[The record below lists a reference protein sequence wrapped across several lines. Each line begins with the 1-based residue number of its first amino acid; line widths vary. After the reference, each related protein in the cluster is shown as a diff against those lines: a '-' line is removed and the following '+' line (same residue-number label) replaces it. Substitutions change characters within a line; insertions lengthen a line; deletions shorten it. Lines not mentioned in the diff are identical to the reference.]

1 MIPEPFQPVFY
12 ALVYILVAPV
22 VGGLIAGIDRKVTAR
37 MQGRVGPPVL
47 QPFYDVGKLFEKEN
61 PVVTVTQNFY
71 VLSYLVFMVVAG
83 ALFFSGGDL
92 LLVIFA
98 FTLSHIFIVLGAY
111 ASYSPYSHVGAE
123 RELLQIIAYEPMI
136 ILTAVGMYM
145 VTKSFFVSTIAA
157 STVPIILYLPGVFI
171 GYLIVL
177 TIKLRK
183 SPFDISTSHHA
194 HQEIVKGV
202 TTDFAGPNLGKIE
215 IAHWYEYVFL
225 LGVIWLFFAWN
236 PVIAVAAIIV
246 AYFLEI
252 LIDNT
257 ISRVKWQLMLR
268 SAWIIAGTLGLVN
281 LGVLILPQDGGGA
294 MTYLAKSPWIVHY
307 NASSCN
313 GCDIEILAAL
323 TPVFDVERFGIINT
337 GNPKHADILLC
348 TGSVNEQNKVPLKN
362 VYDQIPD
369 PKVVIAIGICAATG
383 GIFRECYNVQG
394 GIDKIIPVDVWV
406 PGCAARPESIID
418 GVVTALGILE
428 EKRKKMIRKRQF
440 RDHRGG

>member
-1 MIPEPFQPVFY
+1 VIPEQFVPVLY
-12 ALVYILVAPV
+12 ALVYILVAPLL
-22 VGGLIAGIDRKVTAR
+22 GGLIAGIDRKVTAR
-37 MQGRVGPPVL
+37 MQGRVGPPIL

-71 VLSYLVFMVVAG
+71 VLSYVVFMVVAG
-83 ALFFSGGDL
+83 ALFFSGGDM

-98 FTLSHIFIVLGAY
+98 FTLSHIFLVLGAY

-136 ILTAVGMYM
+136 IMTAVGMYM
-145 VTKSFFVSTIAA
+145 VTKSFFVSTIV
-157 STVPIILYLPGVFI
+157 SSSVPIILFLPGVFI

-183 SPFDISTSHHA
+183 SPFDLSTSHHA

-236 PVIAVAAIIV
+236 PLIAVAAIII

-257 ISRVKWQLMLR
+257 IARVKWQLMLR

-281 LGVLILPQDGGGA
+281 LGVLY
-294 MTYLAKSPWIVHY
+294 YLRMV
-307 NASSCN
+307 
-313 GCDIEILAAL
+313 
-323 TPVFDVERFGIINT
+323 
-337 GNPKHADILLC
+337 
-348 TGSVNEQNKVPLKN
+348 VP
-362 VYDQIPD
+362 
-369 PKVVIAIGICAATG
+369 
-383 GIFRECYNVQG
+383 
-394 GIDKIIPVDVWV
+394 
-406 PGCAARPESIID
+406 
-418 GVVTALGILE
+418 
-428 EKRKKMIRKRQF
+428 
-440 RDHRGG
+440 

>member
-1 MIPEPFQPVFY
+1 MIPEEFTPVLY
-12 ALVYILVAPV
+12 ALVYILVAPLL
-22 VGGLIAGIDRKVTAR
+22 GGLIAGIDRKVTAR
-37 MQGRVGPPVL
+37 MQGRVGPPIL
-47 QPFYDVGKLFEKEN
+47 QPLYDVGKLFEKEN

-98 FTLSHIFIVLGAY
+98 FTLSHIFLVLGAY
-111 ASYSPYSHVGAE
+111 SSYSPYSHVGAE

-145 VTKSFFVSTIAA
+145 VTKSFFVSSIV
-157 STVPIILYLPGVFI
+157 SSSVPLILYLPGVFI

-183 SPFDISTSHHA
+183 SPFDLSTSHHA

-215 IAHWYEYVFL
+215 IAHWYENVFL

-236 PVIAVAAIIV
+236 PLIAIAAIIV

-257 ISRVKWQLMLR
+257 ISRFKWQLMLR
-268 SAWIIAGTLGLVN
+268 SAWIVAGTLGLVN
-281 LGVLILPQDGGGA
+281 LGVLY
-294 MTYLAKSPWIVHY
+294 YLRMV
-307 NASSCN
+307 
-313 GCDIEILAAL
+313 
-323 TPVFDVERFGIINT
+323 V
-337 GNPKHADILLC
+337 
-348 TGSVNEQNKVPLKN
+348 VP
-362 VYDQIPD
+362 
-369 PKVVIAIGICAATG
+369 
-383 GIFRECYNVQG
+383 
-394 GIDKIIPVDVWV
+394 
-406 PGCAARPESIID
+406 
-418 GVVTALGILE
+418 
-428 EKRKKMIRKRQF
+428 
-440 RDHRGG
+440 

>member
-1 MIPEPFQPVFY
+1 VIPEEFAPVLY
-12 ALVYILVAPV
+12 ALVYVLVAPLL
-22 VGGLIAGIDRKVTAR
+22 GGLIAGIDRKVTAR
-37 MQGRVGPPVL
+37 MQGRVGPPIL
-47 QPFYDVGKLFEKEN
+47 QPLYDVGKLFEKEN

-98 FTLSHIFIVLGAY
+98 FTLSHIFLVLGAY
-111 ASYSPYSHVGAE
+111 SSYSPYSHVGAE

-145 VTKSFFVSTIAA
+145 VTKSFFVSTIA
-157 STVPIILYLPGVFI
+157 SSSVPLIIFLPGVFI

-183 SPFDISTSHHA
+183 SPFDLSTSHHA

-215 IAHWYEYVFL
+215 IAHWYENVFL

-236 PVIAVAAIIV
+236 PLIAIAAIIV

-257 ISRVKWQLMLR
+257 ISRFKWQLMLR
-268 SAWIIAGTLGLVN
+268 SAWIVAGTLGLVN
-281 LGVLILPQDGGGA
+281 LGVLY
-294 MTYLAKSPWIVHY
+294 YLRMV
-307 NASSCN
+307 
-313 GCDIEILAAL
+313 
-323 TPVFDVERFGIINT
+323 V
-337 GNPKHADILLC
+337 
-348 TGSVNEQNKVPLKN
+348 VP
-362 VYDQIPD
+362 
-369 PKVVIAIGICAATG
+369 
-383 GIFRECYNVQG
+383 
-394 GIDKIIPVDVWV
+394 
-406 PGCAARPESIID
+406 
-418 GVVTALGILE
+418 
-428 EKRKKMIRKRQF
+428 
-440 RDHRGG
+440 

>member
-1 MIPEPFQPVFY
+1 MIIPEQFQPVIY
-12 ALVYILVAPV
+12 ALVYILVAPIL
-22 VGGLIAGIDRKVTAR
+22 GGLIAGVDRKVTAR

-83 ALFFSGGDL
+83 ALFFSGGDM

-98 FTLSHIFIVLGAY
+98 FTLSHIFLVLGAY

-157 STVPIILYLPGVFI
+157 SPVPLILYLPGVFI

-202 TTDFAGPNLGKIE
+202 TTDFAGPNFGKIE
-215 IAHWYEYVFL
+215 IAHWYENVFL

-236 PVIAVAAIIV
+236 PLLAIAAIII

-257 ISRVKWQLMLR
+257 ISRFKWQLMLR
-268 SAWIIAGTLGLVN
+268 SAWIVAGTLGLVN
-281 LGVLILPQDGGGA
+281 LGVLY
-294 MTYLAKSPWIVHY
+294 YLGMV
-307 NASSCN
+307 
-313 GCDIEILAAL
+313 
-323 TPVFDVERFGIINT
+323 V
-337 GNPKHADILLC
+337 
-348 TGSVNEQNKVPLKN
+348 VP
-362 VYDQIPD
+362 
-369 PKVVIAIGICAATG
+369 
-383 GIFRECYNVQG
+383 
-394 GIDKIIPVDVWV
+394 
-406 PGCAARPESIID
+406 
-418 GVVTALGILE
+418 
-428 EKRKKMIRKRQF
+428 
-440 RDHRGG
+440 